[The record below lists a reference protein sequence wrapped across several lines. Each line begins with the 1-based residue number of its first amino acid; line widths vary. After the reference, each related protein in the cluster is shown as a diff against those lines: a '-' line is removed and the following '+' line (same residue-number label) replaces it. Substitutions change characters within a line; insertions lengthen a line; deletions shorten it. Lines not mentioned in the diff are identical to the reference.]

1 MAGAANYTG
10 AVVVTLIGIVLSSVS
25 LLPVA
30 VDRLE
35 FNSASLSR
43 ELQMWRSQGQY
54 YVHNRSTPVFVH
66 PIGPSRKPLGK
77 LHGAVHAKQASM
89 PPTPNVIV
97 QARCKHCR
105 HFLYR

>member
-10 AVVVTLIGIVLSSVS
+10 AVVVALIGIVLSSVS

-54 YVHNRSTPVFVH
+54 YVHNRSTPVVCTYDR
-66 PIGPSRKPLGK
+66 PQSQTSGQTARSCTC
-77 LHGAVHAKQASM
+77 QAG
-89 PPTPNVIV
+89 
-97 QARCKHCR
+97 
-105 HFLYR
+105 

>member
-10 AVVVTLIGIVLSSVS
+10 AVVVALIGIVLSSVS

-54 YVHNRSTPVFVH
+54 YVHNRSTPVFCTYLWANCTELYM
-66 PIGPSRKPLGK
+66 PSRLACLNTECDCAGK
-77 LHGAVHAKQASM
+77 MQA
-89 PPTPNVIV
+89 
-97 QARCKHCR
+97 
-105 HFLYR
+105 L

>member
-77 LHGAVHAKQASM
+77 LHGASRLACLNTECDCAGKMQA
-89 PPTPNVIV
+89 
-97 QARCKHCR
+97 
-105 HFLYR
+105 L